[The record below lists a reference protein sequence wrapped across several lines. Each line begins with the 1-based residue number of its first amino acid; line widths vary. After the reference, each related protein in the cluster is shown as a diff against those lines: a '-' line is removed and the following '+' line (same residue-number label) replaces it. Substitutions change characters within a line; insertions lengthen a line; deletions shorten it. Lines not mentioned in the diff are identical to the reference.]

1 MTELAAANPT
11 ERAQALIQLTGR
23 LTELLEQETEL
34 FEAHM
39 PHKAVEFQAEKTKL
53 ATLYRTET
61 KLASKDRGRL
71 AGLDAALKAR
81 LKQSTK
87 TFEAALA
94 RNGAAVEALKTLTE
108 GLVKAIADEAAR
120 QQQSQAGYGPGA
132 KTPGVSALA
141 YNQTV

>member
-1 MTELAAANPT
+1 
-11 ERAQALIQLTGR
+11 
-23 LTELLEQETEL
+23 
-34 FEAHM
+34 M

-61 KLASKDRGRL
+61 KLASKDRSRL
-71 AGLDAALKAR
+71 SGLAPELKAR
-81 LKQSTK
+81 LKASTQ

-94 RNGAAVEALKTLTE
+94 RNGDAVEALKTLTE

-120 QQQSQAGYGPGA
+120 QQQTAAGYGPGA
-132 KTPGVSALA
+132 KSAGVSALA

>member
-11 ERAQALIQLTGR
+11 ERARALIQLTGR
-23 LTELLEQETEL
+23 LTELLEQETAL

-39 PHKAVEFQAEKTKL
+39 PHKAVDFQAEKTKL

-61 KLASKDRGRL
+61 KLAGKDRSRL
-71 AGLDAALKAR
+71 AGLEPTLKAALKEA
-81 LKQSTK
+81 TW

-120 QQQSQAGYGPGA
+120 QQQSRAGYGPGA
-132 KTPGVSALA
+132 KSVGVSALA